1 MYFQISD
8 VCEKFENEKPMHALV
23 VDDESQV
30 RKFVSDVLKDDGW
43 EVSEADSAE
52 HAFEMLRDRDWS
64 VVFCDVMLGGA
75 DGFSVLRR
83 FKEEMPET
91 KVVLMTGHGSGAGAL
106 DATAFGAYDYLLKPF
121 GLEELQSLS
130 RTFWELM
137 AKRPVHRVVT
147 RPGVTSLHGSDINLV
162 GRSAAFIEVMKQ
174 VGRVASTNLPV
185 LLNGESGTGKELIAS
200 ALHLRSERSGK
211 PFVSFNC
218 GAVPPETIESELFG
232 HVKGGFIG
240 ADQDRRGL
248 LEEADGGTVFLDEV
262 TETTPAFQVKLLRAV
277 QENEIRRVGSNATH
291 KVDVRV
297 IAASDRDIEEEVKAG
312 RFREDLFY
320 RLNAVAITLPPLR
333 ERREDILP
341 LAKSFVE
348 RVYALNPTVDFSAEA
363 LEMLEGYAWP
373 GNIRELENAVVRAA
387 ALCDGTIRAQ
397 DLPERI
403 QNYRGETL
411 REVASDDA
419 LQACTNEEWLSL
431 SEVEGRYVT
440 SVLAHTNG
448 NKQAAARLLGI
459 DRKTLERKV
468 KRYKIQPSR
477 ESPFPTRAA

>member
-1 MYFQISD
+1 
-8 VCEKFENEKPMHALV
+8 MHALV

-30 RKFVSDVLKDDGW
+30 RKFVGDVLKDDGW
-43 EVSEADSAE
+43 EVTEADSAE
-52 HAFEMLRDRDWS
+52 HAFEMLRYRDWS

-83 FKEEMPET
+83 FKDELPET
-91 KVVLMTGHGSGAGAL
+91 KVVLMTGHASGAGAL

-130 RTFWELM
+130 RTFSERP
-137 AKRPVHRVVT
+137 AKRPAHRVVSGA
-147 RPGVTSLHGSDINLV
+147 GVTSLQGSDINLV
-162 GRSAAFIEVMKQ
+162 GRSTAFIEIMKQ

-185 LLNGESGTGKELIAS
+185 LLTGESGTGKELIAS

-211 PFVSFNC
+211 AFLSFNC
-218 GAVPPETIESELFG
+218 GAVSPEMIESELFG
-232 HVKGGFIG
+232 QVNGSLTG

-248 LEEADGGTVFLDEV
+248 WEEADGGTVFLDEV
-262 TETTPAFQVKLLRAV
+262 TETTPAFQVKLLRAL
-277 QENEIRRVGSNATH
+277 QENEIRRVGSNALD

-297 IAASDRDIEEEVKAG
+297 IAASDRDVEEEVKAG

-320 RLNAVAITLPPLR
+320 RLNAVAIALPPLR

-348 RVYALNPTVDFSAEA
+348 RVYTLNPTVDFSSEA

-387 ALCDGTIRAQ
+387 ALCQGTIRAQ

-403 QNYRGETL
+403 RNYRGETVS
-411 REVASDDA
+411 EVASHDA
-419 LQACTNEEWLSL
+419 FQACTTEEWLSL
-431 SEVEGRYVT
+431 AEVEGRYVT

-468 KRYKIQPSR
+468 KRYKIQSAKAGPIPSR
-477 ESPFPTRAA
+477 AA